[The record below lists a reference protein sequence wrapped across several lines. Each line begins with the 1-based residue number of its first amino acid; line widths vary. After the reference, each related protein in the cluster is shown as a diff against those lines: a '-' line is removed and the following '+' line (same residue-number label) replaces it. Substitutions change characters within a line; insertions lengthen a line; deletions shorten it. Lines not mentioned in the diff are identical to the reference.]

1 MLKEIRRESSTFICG
16 MNAGFCETTIA
27 LGGLKM
33 QFVKNNKVIENIEKN
48 PVIAAIRQEADL
60 DTALSS
66 QVTTIFLL
74 HADIFNISG
83 MVDRIKQKGKS
94 ALIHIDFLEGLGKD
108 EKALDYIVEVIKPD
122 GIITTRSNHI
132 KFAKNKGMFTIQRF
146 FLIDSLS
153 YETTIKTVQAVNPDM
168 IEVMPAIMPSVLK
181 KITSQLSLPVI
192 AGGLIDS
199 KSDIIDIIKSGALG
213 ASTGK
218 KELWEF

>member
-1 MLKEIRRESSTFICG
+1 M
-16 MNAGFCETTIA
+16 
-27 LGGLKM
+27 M
-33 QFVKNNKVIENIEKN
+33 QFIKNNKVIENIEQN
-48 PVIAAIRQEADL
+48 PVIAAIRKEADL
-60 DTALSS
+60 CTALSS

-74 HADIFNISG
+74 AADIFNISG
-83 MVDRIKQKGKS
+83 MVDRIKKKGKS

-132 KFAKNKGMFTIQRF
+132 RYAKSKGMFTIQRF

-153 YETTIKTVQAVNPDM
+153 YETTIKTVQTVNPDM
-168 IEVMPAIMPSVLK
+168 IEVMPAIMPSILK
-181 KITSQLSLPVI
+181 KITSQLPLPII
-192 AGGLIDS
+192 AGGLIES

-218 KELWEF
+218 KELWE

>member
-1 MLKEIRRESSTFICG
+1 
-16 MNAGFCETTIA
+16 
-27 LGGLKM
+27 M
-33 QFVKNNKVIENIEKN
+33 QFIKNNKVIENIEQN
-48 PVIAAIRQEADL
+48 PVIAAIRKEADL
-60 DTALSS
+60 CTALSS

-74 HADIFNISG
+74 AADIFNISG
-83 MVDRIKQKGKS
+83 MVDRIKKKGKS

-132 KFAKNKGMFTIQRF
+132 RYAKSKGMFTIQRF

-153 YETTIKTVQAVNPDM
+153 YETTIKTVQTVNPDM
-168 IEVMPAIMPSVLK
+168 IEVMPAIMPSILK
-181 KITSQLSLPVI
+181 KITSQLPLPII
-192 AGGLIDS
+192 AGGLIES

-218 KELWEF
+218 KELWE